1 MRTGNMTVKKPRRR
15 PGQRATASIAWADRR
30 YDLSQDKAIR
40 ARARFEGTSIGAV
53 VEKLKASPQ
62 KLAPF
67 PASAGESFVASERFN
82 YVPNTRV
89 SGAERVLLLQQ
100 DSISVEEY
108 AGLSAAMQ
116 EAIRNAALDVV
127 SDELVRARRARHT
140 GNVLSYVA
148 ELERN
153 PRYRRLDVRAEQM
166 PF

>member
-1 MRTGNMTVKKPRRR
+1 MKVKQPRRR
-15 PGQRATASIAWADRR
+15 PGQRATASNVWTAGG

-53 VEKLKASPQ
+53 VEKLKAFPQ
-62 KLAPF
+62 KLSAF

-82 YVPNTRV
+82 CVPNTKL
-89 SGAERVLLLQQ
+89 SSAERVLLLQQ
-100 DSISVEEY
+100 DSICVEEY
-108 AGLSAAMQ
+108 AGILPVMQ
-116 EAIRNAALDVV
+116 EAIRSAALDVV
-127 SDELVRARRARHT
+127 ADELVRARRARHT

-153 PRYRRLDVRAEQM
+153 PRYLRLEVRAEQL